1 MKRKIAVGAGI
12 AVYLGLSVAVAAG
25 AFGKPESQT
34 EDAAVTADTEETQS
48 ETGSC
53 HCTEEFLLLRTI
65 SLHMQKRD
73 SRMCMWRRTN

>member
-48 ETGSC
+48 ETD
-53 HCTEEFLLLRTI
+53 LAI
-65 SLHMQKRD
+65 AQ
-73 SRMCMWRRTN
+73 

>member
-34 EDAAVTADTEETQS
+34 EDAAVTADTE
-48 ETGSC
+48 
-53 HCTEEFLLLRTI
+53 
-65 SLHMQKRD
+65 
-73 SRMCMWRRTN
+73 

>member
-48 ETGSC
+48 ELILPL
-53 HCTEEFLLLRTI
+53 HRRVLLLRTI

>member
-12 AVYLGLSVAVAAG
+12 AVYLGLSVAVATG

-48 ETGSC
+48 ETD
-53 HCTEEFLLLRTI
+53 LAI
-65 SLHMQKRD
+65 AQKSFAITD

>member
-34 EDAAVTADTEETQS
+34 EDAAVTAHRRDTE
-48 ETGSC
+48 
-53 HCTEEFLLLRTI
+53 R
-65 SLHMQKRD
+65 
-73 SRMCMWRRTN
+73 N